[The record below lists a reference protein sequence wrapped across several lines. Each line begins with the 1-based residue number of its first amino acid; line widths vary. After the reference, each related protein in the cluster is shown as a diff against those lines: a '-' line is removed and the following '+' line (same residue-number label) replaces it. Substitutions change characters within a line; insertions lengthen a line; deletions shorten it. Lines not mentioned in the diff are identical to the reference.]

1 MATIILIYCLSG
13 VTLIAPVKRNEA
25 RLKVDPATLWLLYG
39 SIEGLSNSDLETKE
53 LGERLLESGKVRED
67 MIETVER
74 RSLW

>member
-13 VTLIAPVKRNEA
+13 VTLITPIKRNEV
-25 RLKVDPATLWLLYG
+25 RLKVDPTTLWLLYAR
-39 SIEGLSNSDLETKE
+39 IEGLSNSDLGTKA

-74 RSLW
+74 RSPW